1 MKELTNSSPVQDEA
15 FIFRGRRFVKT
26 TWNGLAVIK
35 DELTGYYQAS
45 KACKDNGK
53 RINDWLSNKETQEYL
68 NVVSCEYK
76 CPIEYKCTD
85 ARIRAPAEHEE
96 LTQFLMHQY
105 IIDGNDLKVYGFLQG
120 YYLNPNI
127 FHSACEW
134 IDDTYAVKVAYLLNL
149 INERN
154 RLLNLVWK

>member
-1 MKELTNSSPVQDEA
+1 MA
-15 FIFRGRRFVKT
+15 
-26 TWNGLAVIK
+26 
-35 DELTGYYQAS
+35 TGYYNFVS
-45 KACKDNGK
+45 ACKENHK
-53 RINDWLSNKETQEYL
+53 RFNNWRRNKRTERYL
-68 NVVSCEYK
+68 RVVHEIYGLE
-76 CPIEYKCTD
+76 IEFTD

-96 LTQFLMHQY
+96 LTQFLMYQY